1 VLLVVG
7 LGNPGVSYA
16 GNRHNIG
23 FRVVARF
30 REVAGLERFAREGY
44 CDVSRGRRRGRPII
58 ICRPLKYMNCS
69 GEVVAELMRRER
81 LSVDQSLV
89 VVDDLYLPLGRLR
102 LRQKGGDGGHNGL
115 RSLVEELGS
124 TGFARLRFGIGSPVA
139 GEDMADWV
147 LEDFSPAEER
157 EVGPAVETAVEV
169 IDTVLRRG
177 IEAAMN
183 QYNATDPAVD
193 GDSRAGG

>member
-1 VLLVVG
+1 
-7 LGNPGVSYA
+7 
-16 GNRHNIG
+16 
-23 FRVVARF
+23 
-30 REVAGLERFAREGY
+30 
-44 CDVSRGRRRGRPII
+44 
-58 ICRPLKYMNCS
+58 MNCS

-124 TGFARLRFGIGSPVA
+124 TGFARLRFGIGSPDA

-147 LEDFSPAEER
+147 LEDFNPAEER

-183 QYNATDPAVD
+183 QYNAMDPAVD